1 MYAANIAKE
10 YLDGKSIPNSCQ
22 SETIYRY
29 HVDLDA
35 SSRLCGCEM
44 VIRTLGKNAVLSAVL
59 PIAVRPKEARGV
71 VRELANYNRER
82 LDKDMDGVFE
92 LDYLAG
98 RIKFTLQVCD
108 VESVDD
114 LSGEI
119 DYCLE
124 QIQNA
129 SNTMMHLVCSESDIV
144 CEEEQAKLEA
154 ERKEAERQRKEAL
167 RAERAA
173 NAKNNPLLGKVMGF
187 LGLKEEKDE
196 YYGFRLAAPAEE
208 TPDEEEKPAEEKS
221 AEENAV
227 EEKTEE

>member
-1 MYAANIAKE
+1 MHAANIAKE

-35 SSRLCGCEM
+35 SSRLSGCEM

-167 RAERAA
+167 RAQRIADAKENAFVER
-173 NAKNNPLLGKVMGF
+173 VMNF
-187 LGLKEEKDE
+187 LGLPAVRDE
-196 YYGFRLAAPAEE
+196 YKGFRLAVPSAE
-208 TPDEEEKPAEEKS
+208 TPDEEEKPAEE
-221 AEENAV
+221 NAA